1 MTKQETQILIREFV
15 RITTVL
21 DNLMLWMINP
31 FEVGIEDVW

>member
-31 FEVGIEDVW
+31 FEVGIEGVW